1 MKHVLKVLNAF
12 IESKVREIES
22 KDDRIKDQW
31 QEICQLE
38 KENEM
43 LRNDLAELSKEH
55 LKNKHNG

>member
-1 MKHVLKVLNAF
+1 MIHVLEVLNAY

-55 LKNKHNG
+55 LKNENNG

>member
-43 LRNDLAELSKEH
+43 LRKDLAKLSKEH
-55 LKNKHNG
+55 LKNKNNG

>member
-22 KDDRIKDQW
+22 KDERIKEQW

-43 LRNDLAELSKEH
+43 LRKDLAELSKEH
-55 LKNKHNG
+55 FKK